1 MKETSFKPALWH
13 SSLHNLQKAIGLT
26 KSDESGEDVGNALLG
41 LLTFD
46 DGLSL
51 ALEIPH
57 GTLINRKFEEL
68 GNGVRAYAGEYED
81 INSVFGYSQDGN
93 WYVLKD
99 TYVSSWKE
107 SYPGFSTQR
116 IEGNSLIVSNGPV
129 SDNPVVNRIDLEL
142 DGFTKWFRNLNIT
155 RKFEF
160 KQDEKGNYFGCKKI
174 THEYESPGSCT
185 LYQDDEITITVEQTG
200 IEAEGPVINPE
211 ASLAVTSKLVISYA
225 RPIVLEEAIQIT
237 VYQLRELI
245 SLLSGVYC
253 SIDTVQAYS
262 LDEKLSIEY
271 YAPFIKREREITD
284 NEVRHM
290 PFPFPEVEENI
301 SGIVERWLNLCPD
314 AVNAALIL
322 VSNLDG
328 SVMPD
333 DLEFVSCASAFEAL
347 SRVGVNQERFEQEKF
362 DACMSDAL
370 GSIEDEEFRE
380 WLGSL
385 VFNRKSAASLARGLI
400 KKLQPVSSYLVPN
413 TEKFLHDHRV
423 CRNAYVHRDGL
434 ESNAVLKGEELYIHT
449 RAVWFLCYVAI
460 LDLIGIEPEES
471 LEALRESNY
480 QDGVISQVR
489 KQYAK

>member
-13 SSLHNLQKAIGLT
+13 NSLHNLQKAIGSI
-26 KSDESGEDVGNALLG
+26 KSDDSEEDAGNALLG

-46 DGLSL
+46 DGLTL
-51 ALEIPH
+51 ALEMPH
-57 GTLINRKFEEL
+57 GTLINRKYEEL

-81 INSVFGYSQDGN
+81 INSVFGYSQNGD

-116 IEGNSLIVSNGPV
+116 IEGNSLIVSNKPV
-129 SDNPVVNRIDLEL
+129 SDNPAVNRVDLEL

-155 RKFEF
+155 RKYEF
-160 KQDEKGNYFGCKKI
+160 KQDGTDNYSGCKKI
-174 THEYESPGSCT
+174 IHEYEPPGSCT

-200 IEAEGPVINPE
+200 TEAGGPVVNPE
-211 ASLAVTSKLVISYA
+211 ASLSVTSKLVISYA
-225 RPIVLEEAIQIT
+225 KPTALEETIQIA
-237 VYQLRELI
+237 VHQLRELM

-253 SIDTVQAYS
+253 SIDAVRAYS

-271 YAPFIKREREITD
+271 YAPFIKREHEITD

-301 SGIVERWLNLCPD
+301 SEIVERWLKLCPD
-314 AVNAALIL
+314 AVNAAIIL

-328 SVMPD
+328 SVISY

-362 DACMSDAL
+362 DACMSDVL
-370 GSIEDEEFRE
+370 GSIEDKEFRE

-385 VFNRKSAASLARGLI
+385 VFNRKSAGSLARGLI
-400 KKLQPVSSYLVPN
+400 KRLQPVSSYLVPN
-413 TEKFLHDHRV
+413 TEKFLHDHRI

-434 ESNAVLKGEELYIHT
+434 ESDAVLKGEELYIHT
-449 RAVWFLCYVAI
+449 KAVWLLCYVAI
-460 LDLIGIEPEES
+460 LDLIGIKPDDSLKALKES
-471 LEALRESNY
+471 HY
-480 QDGVISQVR
+480 QDGVISRVR

>member
-13 SSLHNLQKAIGLT
+13 NSLHDLQKAIGFA
-26 KSDESGEDVGNALLG
+26 KPDGSKEDAGNALLG

-46 DGLSL
+46 DGLTL

-57 GTLINRKFEEL
+57 GTLINRKYEEL
-68 GNGVRAYAGEYED
+68 SNGVRAYAGEYED
-81 INSVFGYSQDGN
+81 VNSVFGYSQNGN

-107 SYPGFSTQR
+107 SHPGFSTQR

-129 SDNPVVNRIDLEL
+129 PDNPVVNRVDLEL
-142 DGFTKWFRNLNIT
+142 DGFTKWFRNFNIT
-155 RKFEF
+155 RKYEMR
-160 KQDEKGNYFGCKKI
+160 QDEEGNYSGCKKI
-174 THEYESPGSCT
+174 AHEYEPPDSCI
-185 LYQDDEITITVEQTG
+185 LYQSDDVTITVEQTG
-200 IEAEGPVINPE
+200 TEAGGPVINPE
-211 ASLAVTSKLVISYA
+211 ASLSVTSKLVISYA
-225 RPIVLEEAIQIT
+225 KPTALEEAIQIA
-237 VYQLRELI
+237 VHQLREFI

-253 SIDTVQAYS
+253 SIDAVQAYS

-290 PFPFPEVEENI
+290 PFPFPKVEENI
-301 SGIVERWLNLCPD
+301 SEIVERWLKLCPD
-314 AVNAALIL
+314 TVNAITIL
-322 VSNLDG
+322 VSNLDE
-328 SVMPD
+328 SVMSC

-370 GSIEDEEFRE
+370 GSIEDKEFRE

-385 VFNRKSAASLARGLI
+385 VFNRKSAGSLARGLI

-413 TEKFLHDHRV
+413 TEKFLHDHRI

-434 ESNAVLKGEELYIHT
+434 ESDAVLKGEELYIHT

-460 LDLIGIEPEES
+460 LDLIGIGPDES
-471 LEALRESNY
+471 LEALRESHY